1 MRFRLVKFFV
11 YVLGHLP
18 AVLVP
23 PLGRLLGRIY
33 YTLDK
38 SHRKR
43 AMENMVLAGY
53 SPAQAEALTREAF
66 ANMGMTLLEVMRL
79 PWLRSA
85 SDLDGMVRCEGL
97 ELLDE
102 ALKRSRGV
110 MLITGH
116 LGNWELMATWY
127 ALHGYTMDVV
137 VRELDSPLG
146 ARLMEWMRTCHGNA
160 MVLKKRSMRR
170 LLKTLA
176 GGGIAGLLIDQNV
189 ARVEGVFVDFFGVP
203 ACTNKGPAMLA
214 AVSGAAVLPT
224 FITRENGRHVIR
236 IGPEIEVVST
246 GDRKKDALENTARFT
261 RAVEEAIRNAP
272 AEWFWVHRRW
282 KTRPEE

>member
-1 MRFRLVKFFV
+1 MSFRLVKFLV

-18 AVLVP
+18 RALVP
-23 PLGRLLGRIY
+23 PLGRLLGRLY
-33 YTLDK
+33 HALDK

-43 AMENMVLAGY
+43 ALDNMILAGY
-53 SPAQAEALTREAF
+53 SPSRAEALTRRVFE
-66 ANMGMTLLEVMRL
+66 NMGITLLEVMRL
-79 PWLRSA
+79 PWVKRA
-85 SDLDGMVRCEGL
+85 SDLDVMVRCEGL

-102 ALKRSRGV
+102 ALERGRGV

-146 ARLMEWMRTCHGNA
+146 AQLMKWMRTRHGNA

-176 GGGIAGLLIDQNV
+176 SGGIAGLLIDQNV
-189 ARVEGVFVDFFGVP
+189 ARVEGVFVDFFGLP

-236 IGPEIEVVST
+236 IGPEIEVVNR

-261 RAVEEAIRNAP
+261 RAVEEAIRRAP

-282 KTRPEE
+282 KTRPE

>member
-1 MRFRLVKFFV
+1 MSFTLVKFLVFI
-11 YVLGHLP
+11 LGHIP
-18 AVLVP
+18 GALVA
-23 PLGRLLGRIY
+23 PLGRGIGRLY
-33 YTLDK
+33 YALDR
-38 SHRKR
+38 SHRQR
-43 AMENMVLAGY
+43 AMENMILAGY
-53 SPAQAEALTREAF
+53 GEAHARALTREVF
-66 ANMGMTLLEVMRL
+66 GNLGITFLEVMRL

-85 SDLDGMVRCEGL
+85 SDLEGLVRCEGL
-97 ELLDE
+97 DVFEK
-102 ALKRSRGV
+102 ALGRGRGV

-127 ALHGYTMDVV
+127 ALKGFSMDVV
-137 VRELDSPLG
+137 VRDLDSPLG
-146 ARLMEWMRTCHGNA
+146 ARLMDWMRTRHGNA

-214 AVSGAAVLPT
+214 ATSGAAVIPT
-224 FITRENGRHVIR
+224 FISREKGGHVIR
-236 IGPEIEVVST
+236 IGPEIEVVNT
-246 GDRKKDALENTARFT
+246 GDRKKDALTNTARFT
-261 RAVEEAIRNAP
+261 RAVEEAIRRTP

-282 KTRPEE
+282 KTRPD